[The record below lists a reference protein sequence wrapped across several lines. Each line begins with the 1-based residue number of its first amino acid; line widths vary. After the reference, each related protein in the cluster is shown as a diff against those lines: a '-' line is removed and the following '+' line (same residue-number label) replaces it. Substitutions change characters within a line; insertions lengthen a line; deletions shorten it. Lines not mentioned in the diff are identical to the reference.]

1 MVSKTRDYVQRLR
14 DAMAKAVD
22 DGVDMY
28 DAVRN
33 VEFSDWKDTYLY
45 EENHRANANYIY
57 REMEQALFE

>member
-1 MVSKTRDYVQRLR
+1 
-14 DAMAKAVD
+14 
-22 DGVDMY
+22 MY

-33 VEFSDWKDTYLY
+33 VEFSDWKDSYLY